1 MVRGL
6 VQEQDVRGVTM
17 NLASARRASPSERN
31 FTGLLWKSLNF
42 MRPRSAFRSLRPS
55 SGAASTSVWSTP
67 LPVSRPQPGSGRRS
81 SPAQV
86 LAAERGDS
94 REGLLATLNRRISV
108 DFHPLAFNSH
118 ALAPVDLEVGVLEEA
133 SRRIR

>member
-17 NLASARRASPSERN
+17 NLASARRAFSPPERN
-31 FTGLLWKSLNF
+31 FTGLLWKLVLNF

-67 LPVSRPQPGSGRRS
+67 LFVSRPS
-81 SPAQV
+81 AW
-86 LAAERGDS
+86 
-94 REGLLATLNRRISV
+94 
-108 DFHPLAFNSH
+108 FW
-118 ALAPVDLEVGVLEEA
+118 
-133 SRRIR
+133 